1 MRMDF
6 TQLMSNDKS
15 LVNHTKLLQTMVIS
29 VTPLG
34 QDQWSLLTSILS
46 VLFATQKDSCSS
58 KFLSCDFSNRWLEL
72 CILTSQCITS
82 TLGLCIHMELPP
94 LCWLTVI
101 LLCQCTTSQQS
112 CVFSSNAYRSRPY
125 KWKVRKMCF
134 CVIFWQW
141 FILHRT
147 QCTGK
152 NDSDAPFSFSHDFCL
167 SDSHLRDVSCKHGK

>member
-1 MRMDF
+1 MTMDF

-46 VLFATQKDSCSS
+46 VLSATQKDSCSS
-58 KFLSCDFSNRWLEL
+58 KFLFWDLFNRWLEL

-112 CVFSSNAYRSRPY
+112 CIFSSNAYRSRPY

-134 CVIFWQW
+134 LSLMQLFLRRIY
-141 FILHRT
+141 ILV
-147 QCTGK
+147 
-152 NDSDAPFSFSHDFCL
+152 DFL
-167 SDSHLRDVSCKHGK
+167 MMIHLAQNTVYRK